1 MTEEHTMKNS
11 EQFAKDL
18 NAFAEKHGCEI
29 AADNY
34 GQILIYTGRMLDAE
48 GNPIPF
54 RDPERARDGFN
65 KD

>member
-18 NAFAEKHGCEI
+18 NAFVEKHGCEI
-29 AADNY
+29 ATDNY
-34 GQILIYTGRMLDAE
+34 GQILIYTGKMLNDNGDAV
-48 GNPIPF
+48 PF
-54 RDPERARDGFN
+54 ST

>member
-18 NAFAEKHGCEI
+18 NAFVEKHGCEI
-29 AADNY
+29 ATDNY
-34 GQILIYTGRMLDAE
+34 GQILIYTGKMLNDNGDAV
-48 GNPIPF
+48 PF
-54 RDPERARDGFN
+54 SN